1 MPITEVF
8 TDPEERKGAVV
19 IGAAVVLHGL
29 LTDGI
34 NHHNIGSQPTLDKN
48 MVDRAF
54 IIAEAFIAKAEEYC
68 K

>member
-1 MPITEVF
+1 MSIQDAF
-8 TDPEERKGAVV
+8 KDADERKAAVV

-29 LTDGI
+29 LADGI
-34 NHHNIGSQPTLDKN
+34 NHDNIGAQPTLDKN

-54 IIAEAFIAKAEEYC
+54 IIAEAFVARAEEYC